1 MVTVDNIKQIL
12 ECSDVYAQ
20 KLIKYAQGDQDKLED
35 IYFQKLAERRVRE
48 AVVEYGTYRKST

>member
-1 MVTVDNIKQIL
+1 MVTIDDIKLNL

-20 KLIKYAQGDQDKLED
+20 KLIEYAQGDQDKLED

-48 AVVEYGTYRKST
+48 AMVEYGH